1 MKKGLLEF
9 GVLACLSREESYG
22 YQIIRD
28 LSEWIEISES
38 TLYPILRRLEG
49 NKDVEM
55 LGPDSRMEV
64 RLAEMG
70 KVWKEHPCVWISRNL
85 PLGCGV

>member
-1 MKKGLLEF
+1 
-9 GVLACLSREESYG
+9 
-22 YQIIRD
+22 
-28 LSEWIEISES
+28 
-38 TLYPILRRLEG
+38 
-49 NKDVEM
+49 M